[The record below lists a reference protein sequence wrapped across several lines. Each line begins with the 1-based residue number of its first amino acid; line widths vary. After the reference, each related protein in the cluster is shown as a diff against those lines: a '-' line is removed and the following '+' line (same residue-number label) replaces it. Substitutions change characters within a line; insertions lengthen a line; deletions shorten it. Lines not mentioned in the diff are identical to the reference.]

1 MYELALDHYSP
12 LSSATYD
19 PESGELYLEFDY
31 DRLLDVNGEWR
42 DGRHIDAVT
51 FMGEAYPII
60 IHADDGPRDEN
71 GRFIF
76 NQDTVD
82 NIFTLDVG
90 VGHDPADGALS
101 FALTDREDGTG
112 ELYTFE
118 LVEAD
123 PDPAPNNQ
131 APVTVRDDVTVGAD
145 DSILLDVLANDSDPD
160 GDPLTLT
167 FAITEGAADVDVTIE
182 DNQLRIDPIEGGNVD
197 ITHTITYTVEDAQ
210 GATSQGLAVVT
221 IDGVDP
227 VPNQA
232 PIAVNDAVTINYTDN
247 ILFDVLA
254 NDNDPEGGALTLVDA
269 FTETVVSI
277 DVSVEDNQ
285 VRLDPVDVAADRID
299 AITYIV
305 EDEQGERSMGRLI
318 VTTDGTEP
326 GNNEMPTLVQAV
338 NAGGSEYTA
347 ANGITYQADTFAN
360 GSTFS
365 TTAGIEGTEDD
376 TLYQTEKWS
385 KTLEYELAVENGTY
399 DVELNFAEIWGGAQ
413 DAGKRVVDLYVEDE
427 LVFEDLDLADDAGF
441 LTALDIVGEVSVTD
455 GALNIRAEG
464 DVQNAKLAG
473 FSVWESEGA
482 LGDSFAVGSLY
493 DDLSFA

>member
-1 MYELALDHYSP
+1 MYELSVDHYSP
-12 LSSATYD
+12 LSLATYD
-19 PESGELYLEFDY
+19 PETGELYLEFDY
-31 DRLLDVNGEWR
+31 DRLLDTQGEWS

-76 NQDTVD
+76 NEDTVD

-90 VGHDPADGALS
+90 TGHDPEDGTLS
-101 FALTDREDGTG
+101 FTLTNGEDGTG
-112 ELYTFE
+112 ELYTFD
-118 LVEAD
+118 LVES
-123 PDPAPNNQ
+123 DPAPENQ
-131 APVTVRDDVTVGAD
+131 APVTVRDDVTVSAD
-145 DSILLDVLANDSDPD
+145 DSILLDVLANDSDPE
-160 GDPLTLT
+160 GGPLSLT
-167 FAITEGAADVDVTIE
+167 FAITEGAADIDVTVE
-182 DNQLRIDPIEGGNVD
+182 DNQLRLDPIEGGNVD
-197 ITHTITYTVEDAQ
+197 IIHTITYTVEDAQ
-210 GATSQGLAVVT
+210 GASSQGLAVVT
-221 IDGVDP
+221 IEGAEPVVD
-227 VPNQA
+227 
-232 PIAVNDAVTINYTDN
+232 
-247 ILFDVLA
+247 
-254 NDNDPEGGALTLVDA
+254 
-269 FTETVVSI
+269 
-277 DVSVEDNQ
+277 
-285 VRLDPVDVAADRID
+285 
-299 AITYIV
+299 
-305 EDEQGERSMGRLI
+305 
-318 VTTDGTEP
+318 
-326 GNNEMPTLVQAV
+326 EMPTLVQAV
-338 NAGGSEYTA
+338 NAGGGEYTA
-347 ANGITYQADTFAN
+347 ANGITYEADTFAN
-360 GSTFS
+360 GRTFS
-365 TTAGIEGTEDD
+365 TSAAIEGTDDD